1 MSSAPAALWPLVP
14 LTRDGANETAIV
26 RARDAIEGRPEL
38 RAAERADQLAV
49 LAFMAGAERL
59 PLELVK
65 SWISEGRLM
74 ESELFRSLVAEVEA
88 KSKAAGEAQK
98 TQETIIRILM
108 RRMGELDLAIRE
120 KIRALSDI
128 ELLNFWY
135 DEALAVVDADGARK
149 LVEQIQKA
157 SPRAEAK

>member
-1 MSSAPAALWPLVP
+1 
-14 LTRDGANETAIV
+14 
-26 RARDAIEGRPEL
+26 
-38 RAAERADQLAV
+38 
-49 LAFMAGAERL
+49 
-59 PLELVK
+59 
-65 SWISEGRLM
+65 M

-88 KSKAAGEAQK
+88 KGKATWKAEGEAQK

-108 RRMGELDLAIRE
+108 RRMGEVDLAIRE

-135 DEALAVVDADGARK
+135 DEALAVVDAEGARK